1 MHTINL
7 EDFKFSKTKITS
19 FRLVDSSNPE
29 LHSLLGDWSLLAAK
43 RGMKN
48 VITPQNLLVRNQN
61 NINLSQNSVIL
72 FMTEKLIQNN
82 YYSLERNSVSIK
94 LIV

>member
-1 MHTINL
+1 
-7 EDFKFSKTKITS
+7 
-19 FRLVDSSNPE
+19 VDSSNPE

>member
-1 MHTINL
+1 
-7 EDFKFSKTKITS
+7 
-19 FRLVDSSNPE
+19 VDSSNPE

-72 FMTEKLIQNN
+72 FMTEKIIQNN

>member
-7 EDFKFSKTKITS
+7 EDFKFAKTKITS
-19 FRLVDSSNPE
+19 LRLVDSSNPE

-48 VITPQNLLVRNQN
+48 VITPQNLLVRNQLFN
-61 NINLSQNSVIL
+61 KYMNTFAIIKTTLIYHKIL
-72 FMTEKLIQNN
+72 
-82 YYSLERNSVSIK
+82 
-94 LIV
+94 